1 MVGSTPHELTREELF
16 DLVWSEP
23 VARVA
28 ERYGLSG
35 AGLRKLCLRHDV
47 PVPPRG
53 HWARVKA
60 GKKVK
65 RPKLPSNGS
74 GVRPGVPALE
84 PRAPSPSM
92 RRDRDP
98 VVRARREFEAEP
110 RNAIRVNRRR
120 AASSAWAVSLR
131 SAAATAGR
139 NAQDLLPISV
149 GEHPLG
155 ATVSSR
161 SLGRVPHLVATV
173 EHACRVR
180 GFLEES
186 RGGSR
191 LVVEGVPLF
200 LHVGERSRRLESEQ
214 DPADVAR
221 YPWLRGRKVYTYEPS
236 GALTIAIGTSREF
249 SWYYVPMSHRV
260 ADAPSRPLEERLNE
274 LMVRLIRVA
283 VDANERARMWAE
295 REERRRA
302 EEAAAR
308 ERALAVQRREEEWR
322 GLEGL
327 AEQSMRAERLR
338 ALVER
343 VRVTGVVP
351 ASAGAPSELEAWIR
365 WASAFAD
372 ELDPLVEAD

>member
-1 MVGSTPHELTREELF
+1 MVGSTPQELTREELF

-60 GKKVK
+60 GKKVR
-65 RPKLPSNGS
+65 RPKLPSSGS
-74 GVRPGVPALE
+74 GVRPCVPALE
-84 PRAPSPSM
+84 PRPPSPAM

-110 RNAIRVNRRR
+110 RYAIRVNRCR

-131 SAAATAGR
+131 SAAATAAR
-139 NAQDLLPISV
+139 NARDLLAISV
-149 GEHPLG
+149 SEHPLG
-155 ATVSSR
+155 ATVSSH
-161 SLGRVPHLVATV
+161 SLSRVAHLVATV

-186 RGGSR
+186 RRGSR
-191 LVVEGVPLF
+191 LVVEGVPVF

-236 GALTIAIGTSREF
+236 GALTIVVGTSRGF
-249 SWYYVPMSHRV
+249 SWFYEPVSHRV
-260 ADAPSRPLEERLNE
+260 DDAPGRPVEDRLND
-274 LMVRLIRVA
+274 LMVRLVRVA
-283 VDANERARMWAE
+283 VDVVERARVSAE
-295 REERRRA
+295 REERRRV

-308 ERALAVQRREEEWR
+308 ERALAVQRREQEWR
-322 GLEGL
+322 ELEGL
-327 AEQSMRAERLR
+327 AERSVRAERLR

-351 ASAGAPSELEAWIR
+351 VSVGAPSELEAWIR
-365 WASAFAD
+365 WALAFAD
-372 ELDPLVEAD
+372 ELDPLVEVD